1 MNIGHAQAPADSTH
15 SHPTPH
21 RPNVLLVGH
30 LEPTKLR
37 TFLTEFFHPDRR
49 TDVNQAAFYHV
60 RW

>member
-1 MNIGHAQAPADSTH
+1 M
-15 SHPTPH
+15 
-21 RPNVLLVGH
+21 GH

-60 RW
+60 RWVDCGRWLWCMYVGRRAEVLI

>member
-1 MNIGHAQAPADSTH
+1 M
-15 SHPTPH
+15 
-21 RPNVLLVGH
+21 GH

-60 RW
+60 RWVDCGWWLCVGRLAEVLISL